1 MEYHIK
7 ILNINVET
15 YYWYEKCPFIYLS
28 GKKYSLPKRTLH
40 YYLILFIIYVSL
52 YVQAEIEMETRII
65 QQTLIKLS
73 LEIQLS
79 LVFFLLICF
88 FFFFYN
94 GYKFRTIKAISL

>member
-15 YYWYEKCPFIYLS
+15 YLLTWKMSIYIF
-28 GKKYSLPKRTLH
+28 KQQKYSLPKRTLH

-52 YVQAEIEMETRII
+52 YVQTEIEMETRII

-73 LEIQLS
+73 LEIQLW

-88 FFFFYN
+88 FLFFFTMDID
-94 GYKFRTIKAISL
+94 FVR